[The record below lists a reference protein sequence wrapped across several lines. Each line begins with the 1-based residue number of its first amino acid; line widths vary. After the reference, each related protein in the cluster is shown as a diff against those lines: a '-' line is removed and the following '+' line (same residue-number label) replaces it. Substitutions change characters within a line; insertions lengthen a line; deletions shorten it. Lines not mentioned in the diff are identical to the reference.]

1 MKYTSSLS
9 NSVLEIKIE
18 GDLLG
23 AENSLDL
30 VEEINTAINNQSL
43 YAVMDMSGVRY
54 MNSSGI
60 GLLVTL
66 FTKYKNKSGNFAIIN
81 PTEQVTK
88 LLVMTKLNTLIK
100 TVLKSEEVKN

>member
-1 MKYTSSLS
+1 MKYTSFISDSILG
-9 NSVLEIKIE
+9 IKIE

-23 AENSLDL
+23 AENCLDMI
-30 VEEINTAINNQSL
+30 EDINSAINTENL

-60 GLLVTL
+60 GLLVTIY
-66 FTKYKNKSGNFAIIN
+66 TKYKGKSGNFAIIN

-88 LLVMTKLNTLIK
+88 LLTMTKLNTLIK
-100 TVLKSEEVKN
+100 TVLKSEDVKN